1 MFFLC
6 ELKQVQEY
14 VTAVDMRIY
23 QKIVETLV
31 PDLWIPIPGNARNNL
46 VVVWVDNFTYSVIGS
61 LFDNAEK
68 VAEEIWK
75 FTTRLEGWMN
85 VAMEGYSSE
94 IVSVK
99 VSGVAAFS
107 RELQNSV
114 TLNQLAKKLSLV
126 LQNKEQTTQMLE
138 DFSRLNFRSLE
149 EEVRQILR
157 QPACYLQ

>member
-1 MFFLC
+1 M
-6 ELKQVQEY
+6 
-14 VTAVDMRIY
+14 
-23 QKIVETLV
+23 
-31 PDLWIPIPGNARNNL
+31 
-46 VVVWVDNFTYSVIGS
+46 IGS